1 MENFLSATIDA
12 RLVAAEIDLQDEV
25 DQIPLNVLDGVL
37 AKYLGVQ
44 EGKIVRG
51 RDASGRDF
59 VKINVE
65 PRLPTNPVI
74 FDGDSSDPS
83 SCAMKDP
90 LAVKKEYFDDED
102 EDKKA
107 FETLPFVEVNQD
119 ICIKLEPP

>member
-37 AKYLGVQ
+37 AKYLGVL
-44 EGKIVRG
+44 ESNIVRD

-65 PRLPTNPVI
+65 PRFATNPVI
-74 FDGDSSDPS
+74 FEGDSSDPS

-90 LAVKKEYFDDED
+90 LAVKKEHFEDED
-102 EDKKA
+102 EDEKA
-107 FETLPFVEVNQD
+107 FETLPFVEAHQD

>member
-37 AKYLGVQ
+37 AKYLGVH
-44 EGKIVRG
+44 ESKIVRDRDAAG
-51 RDASGRDF
+51 RDV

-65 PRLPTNPVI
+65 PRITTNPVI
-74 FDGDSSDPS
+74 FEGDSSDPS

-90 LAVKKEYFDDED
+90 LAVKKELFEDED

>member
-12 RLVAAEIDLQDEV
+12 RLVAAEIDLQEEV

-65 PRLPTNPVI
+65 PRFSTNPVI
-74 FDGDSSDPS
+74 FEGDSSDPS

-90 LAVKKEYFDDED
+90 LAVKKEQFDGEDDDE
-102 EDKKA
+102 KA

>member
-12 RLVAAEIDLQDEV
+12 RLVAADIDLQDEV

-37 AKYLGVQ
+37 AKYLGVHNS
-44 EGKIVRG
+44 KIVKD
-51 RDASGRDF
+51 RDTSGRDI

-65 PRLPTNPVI
+65 PRLNTNPVI
-74 FDGDSSDPS
+74 FDGDTSDPS
-83 SCAMKDP
+83 SCTMKVP
-90 LAVKKEYFDDED
+90 LAVKKEHLDAED

-107 FETLPFVEVNQD
+107 FETLPYVEVNQD

>member
-12 RLVAAEIDLQDEV
+12 RLVAAEIDLQEEV

-51 RDASGRDF
+51 RDVSGQDI

-65 PRLPTNPVI
+65 PRLTTNPVI
-74 FDGDSSDPS
+74 FEGDSSDPS

-90 LAVKKEYFDDED
+90 LAVKKEQFDGEDDDE
-102 EDKKA
+102 KA
-107 FETLPFVEVNQD
+107 FETLPYVEVNQD

>member
-12 RLVAAEIDLQDEV
+12 RLVAAKIDLQDEV

>member
-44 EGKIVRG
+44 EGKIVRD
-51 RDASGRDF
+51 RDTSGRDF

-65 PRLPTNPVI
+65 PRLNTNPVI
-74 FDGDSSDPS
+74 FEGDTSDPS

-90 LAVKKEYFDDED
+90 LAVKKEHFDEED

>member
-25 DQIPLNVLDGVL
+25 DQIPLNILDEVL
-37 AKYLGVQ
+37 AKYLGVH
-44 EGKIVRG
+44 ENKIVRD
-51 RDASGRDF
+51 RDAAGRDF

-65 PRLPTNPVI
+65 PRLTTNPVT
-74 FDGDSSDPS
+74 FEGDTSDPS

-90 LAVKKEYFDDED
+90 LAVKKELFEDED
-102 EDKKA
+102 EDEKA

>member
-37 AKYLGVQ
+37 AKYLGVH
-44 EGKIVRG
+44 ESKIVRDRDAAG
-51 RDASGRDF
+51 RDI

-65 PRLPTNPVI
+65 PRFTTNPVI
-74 FDGDSSDPS
+74 FEGDSNDLS

-90 LAVKKEYFDDED
+90 LAVKKEHFEDED

>member
-12 RLVAAEIDLQDEV
+12 RLVAADIDLQDEV

-65 PRLPTNPVI
+65 PRLNTNPVI
-74 FDGDSSDPS
+74 FGGDTSDPS

-90 LAVKKEYFDDED
+90 LAVKKEHFDDED
-102 EDKKA
+102 EDKRA
-107 FETLPFVEVNQD
+107 FETLPCVEVNQD

>member
-1 MENFLSATIDA
+1 
-12 RLVAAEIDLQDEV
+12 VAAEIDLQEEV

-37 AKYLGVQ
+37 AKYLGVHKS
-44 EGKIVRG
+44 KIVRD

-65 PRLPTNPVI
+65 PRLTTSPVI
-74 FDGDSSDPS
+74 FEGDTSDIS

-90 LAVKKEYFDDED
+90 LAVKKEHFEDED
-102 EDKKA
+102 EDEDEKA

-119 ICIKLEPP
+119 ICIKLDPP

>member
-37 AKYLGVQ
+37 AKYLGVH
-44 EGKIVRG
+44 ENNIVRDRDAAG
-51 RDASGRDF
+51 RDI

-65 PRLPTNPVI
+65 PRFTTNPVI
-74 FDGDSSDPS
+74 FEGDTSDPS

-90 LAVKKEYFDDED
+90 LAVKKEHFEDED

>member
-44 EGKIVRG
+44 EGKIVRDK
-51 RDASGRDF
+51 DASGRDI

-65 PRLPTNPVI
+65 PRLNTNPVI
-74 FDGDSSDPS
+74 FEGDSSDPS

-90 LAVKKEYFDDED
+90 LAVKKEQFDGEDDDE
-102 EDKKA
+102 KA

>member
-25 DQIPLNVLDGVL
+25 DQIPLKVLDGVL

-44 EGKIVRG
+44 SNIVRD

-65 PRLPTNPVI
+65 PRLNTNPVT
-74 FDGDSSDPS
+74 FEGDTSDPS

-90 LAVKKEYFDDED
+90 LAVKKEHFDAED
-102 EDKKA
+102 GDKKA
-107 FETLPFVEVNQD
+107 SEALPYVEVNQD
-119 ICIKLEPP
+119 ICVKLEPP

>member
-12 RLVAAEIDLQDEV
+12 RLVAAKIDLQDEV

-90 LAVKKEYFDDED
+90 LAVKKEQFDGEDDDE
-102 EDKKA
+102 KA